1 MVKHSTEL
9 VVNCFQ
15 VGRGITLATFVG
27 QVPDLV
33 LPLNNIFCGNIA
45 QRTLSEIGN
54 DFLLNDAFLCQP
66 GVLFKAG
73 LITAASLV
81 TIGVIL
87 FAAVMTAYHWD
98 FSLLSTDRFETNTY
112 EISEEFSDIKLNT
125 ETADILFAVSSDNMC
140 RVVCCEEENM
150 KHSVSVQDGTLTV
163 SFVDD
168 RTWYEHIGFSFLSP
182 KVTVYL
188 PKAEYASLVI
198 KGSTG
203 DITLQKDFTF
213 GSMDLSLSTGHVNI
227 LASSFGLMRI
237 ETSTGDI
244 RLQDLSA
251 GELDLT
257 VSTGHV
263 DAQSVFCEDN
273 VGICV
278 STGDTR
284 LTDISC
290 NSINSNGGT
299 GSITLKNVITE
310 KMISIERSTGDVRLE
325 GCDAYELEINT
336 DTGNVTGSLLS
347 SKVFIAH
354 SDTGD
359 IDVPETTSGG
369 KCKITTDTGNIRITI
384 N

>member
-1 MVKHSTEL
+1 MSKRTKIWL
-9 VVNCFQ
+9 
-15 VGRGITLATFVG
+15 
-27 QVPDLV
+27 
-33 LPLNNIFCGNIA
+33 IA
-45 QRTLSEIGN
+45 
-54 DFLLNDAFLCQP
+54 
-66 GVLFKAG
+66 
-73 LITAASLV
+73 AASLV
-81 TIGVIL
+81 TIGAII
-87 FAAVMTAYHWD
+87 FAAAMTAYHWD
-98 FSLLSTDRFETNTY
+98 FSRLSTDHFETNTY
-112 EISEEFSDIKLNT
+112 EINEEFSDIKLNT
-125 ETADILFAVSSDNMC
+125 ETADILFAVSDDNTG
-140 RVVCCEEENM
+140 RVVCYEAEKM

-163 SFVDD
+163 SVVDD
-168 RTWYEHIGFSFLSP
+168 REWYEHIGISFHSP

-203 DITLQKDFTF
+203 DITLPKDFTF
-213 GSMDLSLSTGHVNI
+213 GRMDLSLSTGHVNI

-263 DAQSVFCEDN
+263 DAQSVFCEGN

-299 GSITLKNVITE
+299 GSITLKNVVTE
-310 KMISIERSTGDVRLE
+310 EIISIERSTGDVRFE
-325 GCDAYELEINT
+325 GCDAGELEINT

-354 SDTGD
+354 SDTGK

-369 KCKITTDTGNIRITI
+369 KCKITTDTGDIRIEII
-384 N
+384 NE